1 MPKETIS
8 NSQFKIIKFLAHNKF
23 LNSKQNKNKCLSEIT
38 TQLNATKKRTIFNLS
53 FISNKKYSM
62 NKKLKNSS
70 VNKTNKTLKGL
81 FFKLNSVLKEMQII

>member
-38 TQLNATKKRTIFNLS
+38 TQLNATKKRIIFNLS

-81 FFKLNSVLKEMQII
+81 FFKLNSVLKGMEII

>member
-1 MPKETIS
+1 MPKETIL
-8 NSQFKIIKFLAHNKF
+8 NSQFKTIKFLAHNKF